1 MNYRALA
8 ATLLLI
14 SAGPVA
20 QAGTVTVVAGTIKLI
35 APADT
40 VAQNSP
46 FTVNLVLD
54 ASDPLIPGTR
64 PGTFSGEVIVNFDIT
79 KLTYTGFTLANDLSY
94 YISPVVATNG
104 NTRTVR
110 LGFNGAAEV
119 GTVGTFAFTAIGSPG
134 SVATIGLADGDPV
147 PGAGSFVNTDPTNQ
161 RFIPTPTGAQV
172 TIVPAPAGVWLL
184 GTAVGALVIRRR
196 LRNAAA

>member
-14 SAGPVA
+14 TAGPVA
-20 QAGTVTVVAGTIKLI
+20 QAGTLTIVAGTIQLL
-35 APADT
+35 ASAGS

-79 KLTYTGFTLANDLSY
+79 KLTYTGFTLANGLSY

-119 GTVGTFAFTAIGSPG
+119 GTVGTFSFTAIGSPG

-147 PGAGSFVNTDPTNQ
+147 PGSFVNTVPTNQ

-184 GTAVGALVIRRR
+184 GTAVAALVIRRR
-196 LRNAAA
+196 LRHATA